1 MTSQPQSG
9 GPPGQASQ
17 EPRPPERT
25 TFSDVFSLYFERAL
39 GTRDKSRPPASGAAE
54 AAWAFLGCC
63 CGIGAVAALH
73 FFAAQPAALTL
84 LTPAFAASAVL
95 LYGAPAAPL
104 AQPRNVVLGHLGS
117 ALLGVVLRLLLVAL
131 PPWPAASAPARGGAE
146 LLAGTLAV
154 ALSTAL
160 MMLGGVAHP
169 PGAATALLA
178 VVGGEAI
185 TSLGFL
191 YVPLVTV
198 SAVLMVAVAVIV
210 NNFSALPT
218 RRYPAFKW

>member
-1 MTSQPQSG
+1 MMKPVWMVWL
-9 GPPGQASQ
+9 AS
-17 EPRPPERT
+17 
-25 TFSDVFSLYFERAL
+25 
-39 GTRDKSRPPASGAAE
+39 
-54 AAWAFLGCC
+54 
-63 CGIGAVAALH
+63 VAALM
-73 FFAAQPAALTL
+73 AACSKGPVQSTADVIYSGGDILTMAGDQPQYVEAL
-84 LTPAFAASAVL
+84 AVKE
-95 LYGAPAAPL
+95 
-104 AQPRNVVLGHLGS
+104 GHI
-117 ALLGVVLRLLLVAL
+117 
-131 PPWPAASAPARGGAE
+131 